1 MNFFQTIVKESEF
14 HICSV
19 CITIAASP
27 PFQLGISDDFLQKQ
41 KPTKANKRIVQKQL
55 PYAVGGFVVFWLL

>member
-1 MNFFQTIVKESEF
+1 
-14 HICSV
+14 
-19 CITIAASP
+19 
-27 PFQLGISDDFLQKQ
+27 LQKQ